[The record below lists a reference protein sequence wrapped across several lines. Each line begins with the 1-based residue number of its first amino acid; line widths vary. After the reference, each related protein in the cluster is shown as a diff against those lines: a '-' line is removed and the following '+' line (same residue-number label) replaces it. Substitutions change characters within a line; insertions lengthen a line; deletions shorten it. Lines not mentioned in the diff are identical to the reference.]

1 MAFNSSLNLDQD
13 PCAIIACVNSEGALE
28 TLSRL
33 ADHLAKLTP

>member
-1 MAFNSSLNLDQD
+1 VIKVYRADK
-13 PCAIIACVNSEGALE
+13 GALE